1 MFSVIGCSEPEQVE
15 HSGKSNVSNS
25 DSSEEAKKEVTLQ
38 FLGDPY
44 TDEQIA
50 GAAAAVDGSTE
61 MDALV
66 AYLQELGT
74 NRRNRR

>member
-1 MFSVIGCSEPEQVE
+1 MPGYPWLAENMLDGELITRKLQ
-15 HSGKSNVSNS
+15 
-25 DSSEEAKKEVTLQ
+25 TLR

-50 GAAAAVDGSTE
+50 GAADAVEGRTE
-61 MDALV
+61 MDALI

-74 NRRNRR
+74 NRSERR